1 MRSQITVA
9 ADTYHV
15 KVATLDCRARG
26 DHYGC
31 STGKREVAV
40 AVVVTQKL
48 KQIYGGISKG
58 AQAYEQIKQAI
69 LHAQFRPGEVLS
81 IRQLA
86 ASFGISTMPV
96 REAVTRLITEKAL
109 ELLPN
114 RGLRVP
120 ILTDEEARDVLR
132 ARFVLEGLAVELA
145 AVRIT
150 HAEIARL
157 EECERASEEAL
168 KRGQIHRGVK
178 ASLQFHLMLY
188 RASGSQTLVDLIE
201 ALYLRYAP
209 KVYTNMLL
217 LPAGRGVRARF
228 VHDHHSVIIAALRK
242 GDKKGARRALER
254 DMKDTWKFER
264 FEISGLF

>member
-1 MRSQITVA
+1 MNCGIGERGVA
-9 ADTYHV
+9 MSV
-15 KVATLDCRARG
+15 VARRKLSRIHG
-26 DHYGC
+26 
-31 STGKREVAV
+31 AV
-40 AVVVTQKL
+40 
-48 KQIYGGISKG
+48 SKG

-81 IRQLA
+81 IRTLA

-120 ILTDEEARDVLR
+120 NLSDEEARDVLR

-145 AVRIT
+145 AARIT
-150 HAEIARL
+150 SAEIAGL
-157 EECERASEEAL
+157 EECERESEAAL
-168 KRGQIHRGVK
+168 KRGQTHKGVK

-188 RASGSQTLVDLIE
+188 RACGSQTLVDLIE

-217 LPAGRGVRARF
+217 LPAGGGARARF
-228 VHDHHSVIIAALRK
+228 VHDHHSVIIAALRRR
-242 GDKKGARRALER
+242 DKKAARRALEK

-264 FEISGLF
+264 FETAGLF